1 MSHRMGKAMFGAAAA
16 AVLVA
21 GCATT
26 VDWGGP
32 LGHYRYDYDSRPVV
46 SESTVTVPAPA
57 VSYREPAVTYS
68 APATT
73 AYTAPTTTYTA
84 PATTTYTAPATTYTA
99 PVTTYTAPVTTYG
112 TPVTTYRESGV
123 VYREPTSITYYGPSG
138 TSTLYPTPSLPYQDH
153 GQ

>member
-1 MSHRMGKAMFGAAAA
+1 MGKAVFGAAAA
-16 AVLVA
+16 GVRLA

-32 LGHYRYDYDSRPVV
+32 LGHYRYNYDSRPVV
-46 SESTVTVPAPA
+46 SESTVTVPAPI
-57 VSYREPAVTYS
+57 VTYRQPAVTYG
-68 APATT
+68 APV
-73 AYTAPTTTYTA
+73 TTYTA
-84 PATTTYTAPATTYTA
+84 PATTTYTPPATTYTA
-99 PVTTYTAPVTTYG
+99 PVTTYN

-123 VYREPTSITYYGPSG
+123 LYREPTSITYYGPSG

>member
-1 MSHRMGKAMFGAAAA
+1 MSHRMGKAVFGAAAA
-16 AVLVA
+16 GVLLA

-32 LGHYRYDYDSRPVV
+32 LGHYRYNYDSRPVV
-46 SESTVTVPAPA
+46 SESTVTVPAPI
-57 VSYREPAVTYS
+57 VTYRQPAVTYG
-68 APATT
+68 APV
-73 AYTAPTTTYTA
+73 TTYTA
-84 PATTTYTAPATTYTA
+84 PATTTYTPPATTYTA
-99 PVTTYTAPVTTYG
+99 PVTTYN

-123 VYREPTSITYYGPSG
+123 LYREPTSITYYGPSG

>member
-1 MSHRMGKAMFGAAAA
+1 MRHRVGKGLFGAAAA
-16 AVLVA
+16 GVLLA

-32 LGHYRYDYDSRPVV
+32 LGHYRYNYDSRPVV

-57 VSYREPAVTYS
+57 VTYSEPAVTYS
-68 APATT
+68 APAV
-73 AYTAPTTTYTA
+73 TYSEPAVTYSA
-84 PATTTYTAPATTYTA
+84 PAVTYSAPAA
-99 PVTTYTAPVTTYG
+99 TTYTAPVTTYG

-123 VYREPTSITYYGPSG
+123 VYREPKSITYYGPSG
-138 TSTLYPTPSLPYQDH
+138 TATLYPTPSLPYSDH

>member
-1 MSHRMGKAMFGAAAA
+1 MSHRVGKAVFAATAA
-16 AVLVA
+16 GVLLA

-32 LGHYRYDYDSRPVV
+32 LGHYRYNYDSRPVV
-46 SESTVTVPAPA
+46 SESTVTVPAPT
-57 VSYREPAVTYS
+57 VTYREPAVTYS
-68 APATT
+68 V
-73 AYTAPTTTYTA
+73 
-84 PATTTYTAPATTYTA
+84 PATTTYTAPVTTRQETTTTYSA

-123 VYREPTSITYYGPSG
+123 VRREPTSITYYGPGG
-138 TSTLYPTPSLPYQDH
+138 TSTLYPTPSLPYTDH

>member
-1 MSHRMGKAMFGAAAA
+1 MSYRMGKAVFGAAAA
-16 AVLVA
+16 GVLLA

-32 LGHYRYDYDSRPVV
+32 LGHYRYNYDSRPVV

-57 VSYREPAVTYS
+57 VTYREPAVTYS
-68 APATT
+68 APA
-73 AYTAPTTTYTA
+73 ATTYTA
-84 PATTTYTAPATTYTA
+84 PVTPHQETTTYSAPVTTYTPPATTYTA
-99 PVTTYTAPVTTYG
+99 PVTTYN

-123 VYREPTSITYYGPSG
+123 LYREPRSITYYGPSG

>member
-1 MSHRMGKAMFGAAAA
+1 MSYRMGKAVFGAAAA
-16 AVLVA
+16 GVLLA

-32 LGHYRYDYDSRPVV
+32 LGHYRYNYDSRPVV

-57 VSYREPAVTYS
+57 VATTTYS
-68 APATT
+68 APM
-73 AYTAPTTTYTA
+73 TTYTA
-84 PATTTYTAPATTYTA
+84 PATTTTTYTA
-99 PVTTYTAPVTTYG
+99 PAATTYTPSSTTVYTPPATTYAAPVTTYN

-138 TSTLYPTPSLPYQDH
+138 TSTLYPTPSLPYTDH

>member
-16 AVLVA
+16 AVLVG

-46 SESTVTVPAPA
+46 SGSTVTVPAP
-57 VSYREPAVTYS
+57 VVTYREPAATYS
-68 APATT
+68 APAATT
-73 AYTAPTTTYTA
+73 YTAPTTTYTA
-84 PATTTYTAPATTYTA
+84 PTATTETVPA
-99 PVTTYTAPVTTYG
+99 TTYTAPVTTYG

-138 TSTLYPTPSLPYQDH
+138 TPTLYPTPSLPYQEH

>member
-1 MSHRMGKAMFGAAAA
+1 MGKAVFGAAAA
-16 AVLVA
+16 GVLLA

-32 LGHYRYDYDSRPVV
+32 LGHYRYNYDSRPAV
-46 SESTVTVPAPA
+46 SESTVTVPAPT
-57 VSYREPAVTYS
+57 VTYREPVVTYS
-68 APATT
+68 APV
-73 AYTAPTTTYTA
+73 TTYTA
-84 PATTTYTAPATTYTA
+84 PATTHTA
-99 PVTTYTAPVTTYG
+99 PVTTYN

-123 VYREPTSITYYGPSG
+123 LYREPTSITYYGPSG

>member
-16 AVLVA
+16 AVLVG

-46 SESTVTVPAPA
+46 SESAVTVPAPA
-57 VSYREPAVTYS
+57 VTYREPAVTYS

-73 AYTAPTTTYTA
+73 TYTAPTTTYTA
-84 PATTTYTAPATTYTA
+84 PA
-99 PVTTYTAPVTTYG
+99 TTYTAPVTTYG

>member
-16 AVLVA
+16 GVLLA

-46 SESTVTVPAPA
+46 SESTVTVPAPT
-57 VSYREPAVTYS
+57 VTYREPAVTYS
-68 APATT
+68 APA
-73 AYTAPTTTYTA
+73 ATTYVA

-99 PVTTYTAPVTTYG
+99 PVTTYC

-138 TSTLYPTPSLPYQDH
+138 TSTLYPTPSSPYRDH
-153 GQ
+153 AQ

>member
-1 MSHRMGKAMFGAAAA
+1 MSHRMGKAVFGAAAA
-16 AVLVA
+16 GVLLA

-32 LGHYRYDYDSRPVV
+32 LGHYRYNYDSRPVV
-46 SESTVTVPAPA
+46 SESTVTVPAPT
-57 VSYREPAVTYS
+57 VTYREPVVTYS
-68 APATT
+68 APV
-73 AYTAPTTTYTA
+73 
-84 PATTTYTAPATTYTA
+84 TTYTAPATTYTA
-99 PVTTYTAPVTTYG
+99 PVTTYN

-123 VYREPTSITYYGPSG
+123 LYREPTSITYYGPSG

>member
-1 MSHRMGKAMFGAAAA
+1 MSHRIGKAVFGAAAA
-16 AVLVA
+16 GVLLA

-57 VSYREPAVTYS
+57 V
-68 APATT
+68 TT
-73 AYTAPTTTYTA
+73 YTAPTTTYVA
-84 PATTTYTAPATTYTA
+84 PATTTYMAPTTTYVAPA
-99 PVTTYTAPVTTYG
+99 TTYTAPVTTYG
-112 TPVTTYRESGV
+112 TPVTTYRESGI
-123 VYREPTSITYYGPSG
+123 VYREPTSITYYGSSAAP
-138 TSTLYPTPSLPYQDH
+138 TLYPTPSLPYSDH

>member
-1 MSHRMGKAMFGAAAA
+1 MGKAVFGAAAA
-16 AVLVA
+16 GVLLA

-32 LGHYRYDYDSRPVV
+32 LGHYRYNYDSRPVV
-46 SESTVTVPAPA
+46 SESTVTVPAPT
-57 VSYREPAVTYS
+57 VTYREPVVTYS
-68 APATT
+68 APV
-73 AYTAPTTTYTA
+73 TTYTA
-84 PATTTYTAPATTYTA
+84 PATTHTA
-99 PVTTYTAPVTTYG
+99 PVTTYN

-123 VYREPTSITYYGPSG
+123 LYREPTSITYYGPSG

>member
-1 MSHRMGKAMFGAAAA
+1 MSHRMGKAVFGAAAA
-16 AVLVA
+16 GVLLA

-32 LGHYRYDYDSRPVV
+32 LGHYRYNYDSRPVV
-46 SESTVTVPAPA
+46 SESTVTVPAPT
-57 VSYREPAVTYS
+57 VTYREPVVTYS
-68 APATT
+68 APV
-73 AYTAPTTTYTA
+73 TTYTA
-84 PATTTYTAPATTYTA
+84 PATTHTA
-99 PVTTYTAPVTTYG
+99 PVTTYN

-123 VYREPTSITYYGPSG
+123 LYREPTSITYYGPSG

>member
-1 MSHRMGKAMFGAAAA
+1 MSHRMGKAVFGAAAA
-16 AVLVA
+16 GVLLA

-32 LGHYRYDYDSRPVV
+32 LGHYRYNYDSRPVV
-46 SESTVTVPAPA
+46 SESTVTVPAPT
-57 VSYREPAVTYS
+57 VTYREPVVTYS
-68 APATT
+68 APV
-73 AYTAPTTTYTA
+73 TTYTA
-84 PATTTYTAPATTYTA
+84 PATTHTA
-99 PVTTYTAPVTTYG
+99 PVTTYN

-123 VYREPTSITYYGPSG
+123 LYREPTSITYYGPSV